1 MTLEEDIET
10 VKRVAGNPK
19 AKGTQQ
25 VQHTPDGIHTHDGPQ
40 KDCEYCTPPR
50 RESSTNEHSVPLGCS
65 CFGIPGQAGVLDW
78 NSKCR
83 IHTETPHGIPP
94 RIHLGRLVEGDLV
107 TVPYPVDEGLE
118 AAKQFVSN
126 ANAYDSVNPPHYR
139 RGPLLRIDIGEQIT
153 KGISTVHHTVSCI
166 EVMRHIK
173 DPRLATALRYLWRVA
188 FGGKRDPKETEQ
200 GRQKDVEDIEKAI
213 WYLRDW
219 VTNPTTD

>member
-1 MTLEEDIET
+1 MTIEEDVEA
-10 VKRVAGNPK
+10 VKRA
-19 AKGTQQ
+19 ADRQR
-25 VQHTPDGIHTHDGPQ
+25 VQHTHDGLT
-40 KDCEYCTPPR
+40 DCEGSLEDCPR
-50 RESSTNEHSVPLGCS
+50 RESSTGTVEPK
-65 CFGIPGQAGVLDW
+65 Q
-78 NSKCR
+78 R
-83 IHTETPHGIPP
+83 
-94 RIHLGRLVEGDLV
+94 GRLVEGDIV
-107 TVPYPVDEGLE
+107 RVGQPVDEGLE

-166 EVMRHIK
+166 EVMRHIT